1 MTHHNATQQCA
12 VMHNQRTMMHNRS
25 TICIVVGWSCGGIWC
40 ACLWIAALC
49 LSTCSFANYKGLSLG
64 VELGFCVP
72 CCVACVLHCPLVE
85 LQWHLLHQC
94 LLVGLQPSQSPHVFL
109 LCTLLNCMLMRGPV
123 QSDRTALFA
132 VQFCTASP
140 ATGLLHPSNGFLVD
154 DERDSDAHTMLALQS
169 CLTMNMSQEGN
180 TEPTQGPDR
189 APKQLNKV
197 KAIHKKMG
205 KPDPDP
211 DYSATH
217 PWA

>member
-12 VMHNQRTMMHNRS
+12 VMHNQRIMMHNRS

-132 VQFCTASP
+132 VQFC
-140 ATGLLHPSNGFLVD
+140 
-154 DERDSDAHTMLALQS
+154 
-169 CLTMNMSQEGN
+169 CISQEWFR
-180 TEPTQGPDR
+180 PQGASGVPVGR
-189 APKQLNKV
+189 CW
-197 KAIHKKMG
+197 
-205 KPDPDP
+205 
-211 DYSATH
+211 T
-217 PWA
+217 PWLLLDFVGRHMAAVGQC